1 MKDKYTYDL
10 IEGINGLENLDIDF
24 DKLISEE
31 ELENVE
37 VDTKKI
43 KNKTYEKIG
52 KSKINKYKYKKLVN
66 IAASI
71 AIIALIGTPV
81 ALAFVNQLYKY
92 DKTSG
97 RIIKSEVPLYILK
110 DPITKKVGDG
120 EISITSFVV
129 NPSEGSVEVNEESK
143 NIRGFDYY
151 KRDIRVDGQNITDTT
166 FDDIGSSSWSSNTGT
181 YFEYKEGNKFE
192 YVVSLMGTNKKIT
205 EIKFDIEL
213 EKASSVEEYNK
224 DISKDTNNNVVISAI
239 TKEEDNTI
247 QAELM
252 AIPNV
257 EKFDFTVDTYGN
269 HINTGK
275 GSGIYLVD
283 ANGKKVEGSYIENDN
298 KNNVFNFDITNMK
311 KPYTI
316 EINQIQVSTDK
327 ENVKGKNIKFPK
339 LKLNE
344 AKEYNRTIDLEDKN
358 NILTKE
364 SHNMLIKKIERKN
377 INNIDTYILHV
388 DYPDNKNANK
398 KLQYINSMQYENWI
412 GITSFNYSSCSQ
424 DALKNE
430 TSAVLKYDLQEINN
444 KTKEK
449 PQGLKIN
456 ISPDTYI
463 VQGKWKIN
471 IN

>member
-10 IEGINGLENLDIDF
+10 IEGINDLENLDIDF
-24 DKLISEE
+24 DKLMSEE
-31 ELENVE
+31 ELKNVE

-52 KSKINKYKYKKLVN
+52 KSKIKKYKYKKLAN

-71 AIIALIGTPV
+71 VIAALIGTPV

-110 DPITKKVGDG
+110 EPITKKVGDG
-120 EISITSFVV
+120 EITITSFVV
-129 NPSEGSVEVNEESK
+129 NPSEGSVEVNEEAR
-143 NIRGFDYY
+143 NIRGFKYY

-166 FDDIGSSSWSSNTGT
+166 FDDIGSSSWSSNTGA

-192 YVVSLMGTNKKIT
+192 YVVSLMGTNKRVT
-205 EIKFDIEL
+205 EIKFDVEL
-213 EKASSVEEYNK
+213 EQATSVEEYNK

-239 TKEEDNTI
+239 TKEEENNL

-269 HINTGK
+269 HINTDQ

-283 ANGKKVEGSYIENDN
+283 TKGKKVEGRDIENDN
-298 KNNVFNFDITNMK
+298 RNNVFNFDITNMK

-316 EINQIQVSTDK
+316 EINQIQVSTEIK
-327 ENVKGKNIKFPK
+327 MGKGKNIKFPK

-344 AKEYNRTIDLEDKN
+344 AKEYNKTINLEDKN
-358 NILTKE
+358 NILTRE
-364 SHNMLIKKIERKN
+364 SHKMLIKKIERKN

-412 GITSFNYSSCSQ
+412 GITSFNYSGCSQ

-430 TSAVLKYDLQEINN
+430 TSTILKYDLQEINN
-444 KTKEK
+444 KTKDK
-449 PQGLKIN
+449 SKGLKVN
-456 ISPDTYI
+456 ISTDEYLI
-463 VQGKWKIN
+463 QGPWKIN